1 MAKMEERQLLIT
13 ARLKDDSD
21 AVTHGHGLPYPLPIL
36 NPVWVGMGDIIAAK
50 ANGNVEI
57 TIHNLDTPVILNDSL
72 YNKLYELGYVNE
84 DIVKEAQEMEEAMYP
99 EEELVEE
106 EEEGT
111 AGEHN
116 ESEEETTGSGESTEE
131 VAETAESE
139 EATEKKGKKNK
150 KSKSE

>member
-1 MAKMEERQLLIT
+1 MAKIEERQLLIT
-13 ARLKDDSD
+13 ARLKDNSD

-50 ANGNVEI
+50 ANGQVEI
-57 TIHNLDTPVILNDSL
+57 TIHNLDTPVVLNDSL
-72 YNKLYELGYVNE
+72 YNKFYELGYVND
-84 DIVKEAQEMEEAMYP
+84 DIVKEAQEMEDAMYP

-106 EEEGT
+106 EEGLV
-111 AGEHN
+111 
-116 ESEEETTGSGESTEE
+116 EEEATGSGESTEE

>member
-1 MAKMEERQLLIT
+1 MAKIEERQLLIT
-13 ARLKDDSD
+13 ARLKDNSD
-21 AVTHGHGLPYPLPIL
+21 TVTHGHGLPYPLPIL

-50 ANGNVEI
+50 ANGQVEI
-57 TIHNLDTPVILNDSL
+57 TIHNLDTPVVLNDSL

-106 EEEGT
+106 EEGLV
-111 AGEHN
+111 
-116 ESEEETTGSGESTEE
+116 EEETTGSGESTEE

>member
-1 MAKMEERQLLIT
+1 MAKIEERQLLIT

-21 AVTHGHGLPYPLPIL
+21 TVTHGHGLPYPLPIL

-84 DIVKEAQEMEEAMYP
+84 DIVKEAQEMEDAMYP
-99 EEELVEE
+99 EEEEE
-106 EEEGT
+106 DT

>member
-1 MAKMEERQLLIT
+1 MAKIEERQLLIT
-13 ARLKDDSD
+13 ARLKDNSD

-50 ANGNVEI
+50 ANGQVEI
-57 TIHNLDTPVILNDSL
+57 TIHNLDTPVVLNDSL

-84 DIVKEAQEMEEAMYP
+84 DVVKEAQEMEDAMYP

-106 EEEGT
+106 EEGT
-111 AGEHN
+111 A
-116 ESEEETTGSGESTEE
+116 EEETTGSGESTEE
-131 VAETAESE
+131 AAETVESE

>member
-1 MAKMEERQLLIT
+1 MAKIEERQLLIT

-57 TIHNLDTPVILNDSL
+57 TIHNLDTPVVLNDSL

>member
-1 MAKMEERQLLIT
+1 MAKIEERQLLIT
-13 ARLKDDSD
+13 ARLKDDGD
-21 AVTHGHGLPYPLPIL
+21 TVTHGHGLPYPLPIL

-106 EEEGT
+106 EEGLV
-111 AGEHN
+111 
-116 ESEEETTGSGESTEE
+116 EEETTGSGESTEE

>member
-1 MAKMEERQLLIT
+1 MAKIEERQLLIT
-13 ARLKDDSD
+13 ARLKDNSD
-21 AVTHGHGLPYPLPIL
+21 AVTHGHGLPYPIPIL

-50 ANGNVEI
+50 ANGQVEI
-57 TIHNLDTPVILNDSL
+57 TIHNLDTPVVLNDSL

-84 DIVKEAQEMEEAMYP
+84 DVVKEAQEMEDAMYP

-106 EEEGT
+106 EEGT
-111 AGEHN
+111 A
-116 ESEEETTGSGESTEE
+116 EEETTGSGESTEE
-131 VAETAESE
+131 AAETAESE

>member
-1 MAKMEERQLLIT
+1 MAKIEERQLLIT

-99 EEELVEE
+99 EEEFTDED
-106 EEEGT
+106 EGT

-131 VAETAESE
+131 TAGTAESE

>member
-1 MAKMEERQLLIT
+1 MAKIEERQLLIT
-13 ARLKDDSD
+13 ARLKDGTET
-21 AVTHGHGLPYPLPIL
+21 ATHGHGLPYPLPIL

-84 DIVKEAQEMEEAMYP
+84 DVVKEAQEMEEAMYP

-106 EEEGT
+106 EEGLT
-111 AGEHN
+111 
-116 ESEEETTGSGESTEE
+116 EEETTGSGESTEE
-131 VAETAESE
+131 TAGTAESE

>member
-1 MAKMEERQLLIT
+1 MTKIEERQLLIT
-13 ARLKDDSD
+13 ARLKDNSD

-50 ANGNVEI
+50 ANGQVEI
-57 TIHNLDTPVILNDSL
+57 TIHNLDTPVVLNDSL

-84 DIVKEAQEMEEAMYP
+84 DIVKEAQEMEDAMYP

-106 EEEGT
+106 EEGLV
-111 AGEHN
+111 
-116 ESEEETTGSGESTEE
+116 EEETTGSGESTEE

>member
-1 MAKMEERQLLIT
+1 MAKIEERQLLIT
-13 ARLKDDSD
+13 ARLKDGTET
-21 AVTHGHGLPYPLPIL
+21 VTHGHGLPYPLPIL

-84 DIVKEAQEMEEAMYP
+84 DIVKEAQEMEDAMYP
-99 EEELVEE
+99 EEEEE
-106 EEEGT
+106 DT
-111 AGEHN
+111 AGENN

-131 VAETAESE
+131 VAETVESE

>member
-1 MAKMEERQLLIT
+1 MAKIEERQLLIT
-13 ARLKDDSD
+13 ARLKDNSD

-50 ANGNVEI
+50 ANGQVEI
-57 TIHNLDTPVILNDSL
+57 TIHNLDTPVVLNDSL

-84 DIVKEAQEMEEAMYP
+84 DIVKEAQEMEDAMYP

-106 EEEGT
+106 EEGLV
-111 AGEHN
+111 
-116 ESEEETTGSGESTEE
+116 EEETTGSGESTEE
-131 VAETAESE
+131 VAETTESE

>member
-1 MAKMEERQLLIT
+1 MAKIEERQLLIT
-13 ARLKDDSD
+13 ARLKDDGD
-21 AVTHGHGLPYPLPIL
+21 TVTHGHGLPYPLPIL

-84 DIVKEAQEMEEAMYP
+84 DIVKEAQEMEDAMYP
-99 EEELVEE
+99 EEEEE
-106 EEEGT
+106 EDT

-131 VAETAESE
+131 TAGTAESE

>member
-1 MAKMEERQLLIT
+1 MAKIEERQLLIT

-36 NPVWVGMGDIIAAK
+36 NPVWVGMGDIVAAK

-84 DIVKEAQEMEEAMYP
+84 DIVKEAQEMEDAMYP
-99 EEELVEE
+99 EEEDE
-106 EEEGT
+106 

>member
-1 MAKMEERQLLIT
+1 MAKIEERQLLIT
-13 ARLKDDSD
+13 ARLKDNSD

-50 ANGNVEI
+50 ANGQVEI
-57 TIHNLDTPVILNDSL
+57 TIHNLDTPVVLNDSL

-84 DIVKEAQEMEEAMYP
+84 DIVKEAQEMEDAMYP

-106 EEEGT
+106 EEGLV
-111 AGEHN
+111 
-116 ESEEETTGSGESTEE
+116 EEETTGSGESTEE

-139 EATEKKGKKNK
+139 ETTEKKGKKNK

>member
-1 MAKMEERQLLIT
+1 MAKIEERQLLIT
-13 ARLKDDSD
+13 ARLKDNSD

-50 ANGNVEI
+50 ANGQVEI
-57 TIHNLDTPVILNDSL
+57 TIHNLDTPVVLNDSL

-84 DIVKEAQEMEEAMYP
+84 DVVKEAQEMEDAMYP

-106 EEEGT
+106 EEGLV
-111 AGEHN
+111 
-116 ESEEETTGSGESTEE
+116 EEETTGSGESTEE
-131 VAETAESE
+131 AAETAESE

>member
-1 MAKMEERQLLIT
+1 MAKIEERQLLIT
-13 ARLKDDSD
+13 ARLKDDGD
-21 AVTHGHGLPYPLPIL
+21 TVTHGHGLPYPLPIL

-84 DIVKEAQEMEEAMYP
+84 DIVKEAQEMEDAMYP
-99 EEELVEE
+99 EEEEE
-106 EEEGT
+106 EDT
-111 AGEHN
+111 AGERN
-116 ESEEETTGSGESTEE
+116 ESEEETASSGESTEE
-131 VAETAESE
+131 TAGTVESE

>member
-1 MAKMEERQLLIT
+1 MAKIEERQLLIT
-13 ARLKDDSD
+13 ARLKDNSD

-50 ANGNVEI
+50 ANGQVEI
-57 TIHNLDTPVILNDSL
+57 TIHNLDTPVVLNDSL

-106 EEEGT
+106 EEGLV
-111 AGEHN
+111 
-116 ESEEETTGSGESTEE
+116 EEETTGSGESTEE
-131 VAETAESE
+131 ASETVESE

>member
-1 MAKMEERQLLIT
+1 MAKIEERQLLIT
-13 ARLKDDSD
+13 ARLKDNSD

-50 ANGNVEI
+50 ANGQVEI
-57 TIHNLDTPVILNDSL
+57 TIHNLDTPVVLNDSL

-84 DIVKEAQEMEEAMYP
+84 DIVKEAQEMEDAMYP

-106 EEEGT
+106 EEGLV
-111 AGEHN
+111 
-116 ESEEETTGSGESTEE
+116 EEETTGSGESTEE

>member
-1 MAKMEERQLLIT
+1 MAKIEERQLLIT
-13 ARLKDDSD
+13 ARLKDNSD

-84 DIVKEAQEMEEAMYP
+84 DIVKEAQEMEDAMYP

-106 EEEGT
+106 EAKDEEVV
-111 AGEHN
+111 
-116 ESEEETTGSGESTEE
+116 EETS
-131 VAETAESE
+131 ETESE

>member
-1 MAKMEERQLLIT
+1 MAKIEERQLLIT
-13 ARLKDDSD
+13 ARLKDNSD

-50 ANGNVEI
+50 ANGQVEI
-57 TIHNLDTPVILNDSL
+57 TIHNLDTPVVLNDSL

-84 DIVKEAQEMEEAMYP
+84 DIVKEAQEMEDAMYP

-106 EEEGT
+106 EEGLV
-111 AGEHN
+111 
-116 ESEEETTGSGESTEE
+116 EEETTGSGESTEE
-131 VAETAESE
+131 VTETAESE
-139 EATEKKGKKNK
+139 ETTEKKGKKNK

>member
-1 MAKMEERQLLIT
+1 MAKIEERQLLIT
-13 ARLKDDSD
+13 ARLKDNSD
-21 AVTHGHGLPYPLPIL
+21 TVTHGHGLPYPLPIL

-50 ANGNVEI
+50 ANGQVEI

-72 YNKLYELGYVNE
+72 YNKLYELGYVND
-84 DIVKEAQEMEEAMYP
+84 DIVKEAQEMEDAMYP

-106 EEEGT
+106 EEGLV
-111 AGEHN
+111 
-116 ESEEETTGSGESTEE
+116 EEETTGSGESTEE

>member
-1 MAKMEERQLLIT
+1 MAKIEERQLLIT

-21 AVTHGHGLPYPLPIL
+21 TVTHGHGLPYPLPIV

-84 DIVKEAQEMEEAMYP
+84 DIVKEAQEMEDAMYP

-106 EEEGT
+106 EEET
-111 AGEHN
+111 AEELN
-116 ESEEETTGSGESTEE
+116 ASEEETKEE
-131 VAETAESE
+131 VAETIEPE
-139 EATEKKGKKNK
+139 EETTEKKGKKNK